1 MKNKRVRG
9 RKYKSKHTKIKKLQH
24 SQMLDKLK
32 IIIQNILKFMYDNKI
47 TILFIIIFVL
57 LVFNITQKIQKT
69 NDNIDNLTN
78 QIQQLQDKLET
89 EYVTKQQSEEQL
101 KFIQEQVNTTKSSIT
116 DVQTKVDN
124 TSKEVNNIKTTS
136 RGSLTTRQT
145 NNTKSNTDYKD
156 QTTTSSTNTTDYI
169 AFTATGYCPCSKCCG
184 KTNGITA
191 MGTKATQGKTVAMS
205 SKYAFGTKIE
215 IKGMGTY
222 TVEDRG
228 GAIQGNKIDIYFNT
242 HSQALSFGRKTV
254 YLKIIK

>member
-32 IIIQNILKFMYDNKI
+32 SIIQNILKFMYNNKI
-47 TILFIIIFVL
+47 AILFIIIFVL
-57 LVFNITQKIQKT
+57 LIFNSTQKIQKT

-101 KFIQEQVNTTKSSIT
+101 KSIQEQVNNTKSSIT

-136 RGSLTTRQT
+136 RGGLTTRQT
-145 NNTKSNTDYKD
+145 NTTNNN

-205 SKYAFGTKIE
+205 SKYAFGTKVE

-242 HSQALSFGRKTV
+242 HSQALAFGRKTV

>member
-9 RKYKSKHTKIKKLQH
+9 RKYKSNHTKIKKLQH

-32 IIIQNILKFMYDNKI
+32 NIIQNILKFMYNNKI
-47 TILFIIIFVL
+47 AILFIIIFVL
-57 LVFNITQKIQKT
+57 LIFNTTQKIQKT

-89 EYVTKQQSEEQL
+89 EYVTKQQSKEQL
-101 KFIQEQVNTTKSSIT
+101 KCIQEQVNNTKSSIT

-136 RGSLTTRQT
+136 RGSLTTRKTNTT
-145 NNTKSNTDYKD
+145 NNN
-156 QTTTSSTNTTDYI
+156 QTTTPSTNTTNYI

-205 SKYAFGTKIE
+205 SKYTFGTKIE

>member
-24 SQMLDKLK
+24 SQVLDKLK
-32 IIIQNILKFMYDNKI
+32 NIIQNILKFMYDNKI

-89 EYVTKQQSEEQL
+89 EYVTKQQSKEQL
-101 KFIQEQVNTTKSSIT
+101 KSIQEQVNITKSSIT

-145 NNTKSNTDYKD
+145 NTTNNN